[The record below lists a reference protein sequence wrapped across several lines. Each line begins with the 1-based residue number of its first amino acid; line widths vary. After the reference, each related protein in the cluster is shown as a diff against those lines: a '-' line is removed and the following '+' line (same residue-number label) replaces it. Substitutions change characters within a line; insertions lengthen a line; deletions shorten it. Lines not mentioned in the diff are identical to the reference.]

1 MDLDNILVDEKSNEN
16 ILFYNI
22 SYKSL
27 IAVEPLRT
35 KFNKIDG
42 FNRVYD
48 GTSYLALFG
57 REKYV
62 FIYNRI
68 RYHIGWKSDITYVI
82 SQNFAKISRFIRFFT
97 SRKSNDIML

>member
-27 IAVEPLRT
+27 IAVEPLHIQ
-35 KFNKIDG
+35 FNKING

-48 GTSYLALFG
+48 GTGFALFG
-57 REKYV
+57 REKFD

-68 RYHIGWKSDITYVI
+68 RYLIGQKSCITYVI
-82 SQNFAKISRFIRFFT
+82 SQNYT
-97 SRKSNDIML
+97 

>member
-1 MDLDNILVDEKSNEN
+1 MDLDNVLVDEKSNEN

-27 IAVEPLRT
+27 IAVEPLHI

-48 GTSYLALFG
+48 GTSLALFG
-57 REKYV
+57 REKFD

-68 RYHIGWKSDITYVI
+68 RYLIG
-82 SQNFAKISRFIRFFT
+82 
-97 SRKSNDIML
+97 RKSGITSVFLKIIPKLVDSYDFLPLEKSMT